1 MTDLLYTAALPI
13 DEIVFCLMQNRKPK
27 VFVLT
32 LGFYKRLKVKIK
44 QGTARSHHFV
54 QVFGIDQ
61 CLHFLLGNFTLPK
74 ASYVLTIVV
83 TS

>member
-13 DEIVFCLMQNRKPK
+13 DEIVFLFDAKNRKPK

-54 QVFGIDQ
+54 QVFW
-61 CLHFLLGNFTLPK
+61 H
-74 ASYVLTIVV
+74 
-83 TS
+83 